1 MEIILVTGLS
11 GSGKSTA
18 AKYLE
23 DLGWFC
29 IDNVPASLLST
40 LVSSLSMVQD
50 EEGKQ
55 QRFCLISDARALS
68 LDDELYPQVA
78 KILAQY
84 PQIRLLFLEAKGEVL
99 LSRYK
104 QTRRNHPLAQASN
117 LTSALALERSL
128 LSPLRELAT
137 DIIDT
142 SFLSGLDLRD
152 QLIHAF
158 QPGQENFISLYLES
172 FGYKYGL
179 PSDADVVC
187 DVRFIPNPFYV
198 PELTQ
203 LSGLDQEV
211 YDYVFSFQES
221 QDFLERQL
229 ENLRLI
235 LPFFKREGR
244 MRLNIAFGCT
254 GGHHRSVAMV
264 EAFKTQLADSH
275 YPVFVEHRDLHK
287 PAVAGI

>member
-1 MEIILVTGLS
+1 MEILIVTGLS

-23 DLGWFC
+23 DLGYFC
-29 IDNVPASLLST
+29 IDNVPPSLLEL
-40 LVSSLSMVQD
+40 LVSSLSEAHD
-50 EEGKQ
+50 ERGEN
-55 QRFCLISDARALS
+55 QRFCLISDARALA
-68 LDDELYPQVA
+68 LRDELSP
-78 KILAQY
+78 KIARILQQY
-84 PQIRLLFLEAKGEVL
+84 PQIRLLYLEAQAEVL

-104 QTRRNHPLAQASN
+104 QTRRNHPLAQSSD
-117 LTSALALERSL
+117 LTSALRREREL
-128 LSPLRELAT
+128 MAPLREMAT

-152 QLIHAF
+152 QLIHSF
-158 QPGQENFISLYLES
+158 QPGQEDFITLYIES

-179 PSDADVVC
+179 PLDADIVC
-187 DVRFIPNPFYV
+187 DVRFVPNPFYI
-198 PELTQ
+198 PELKP
-203 LSGLDQEV
+203 LSGLDQPV
-211 YDYVFSFQES
+211 FDYIFSFPES
-221 QDFLERQL
+221 GDFLDRQL

-254 GGHHRSVAMV
+254 GGHHRSVAFV
-264 EAFKTQLADSH
+264 EALKARLVDSA

-287 PAVAGI
+287 QATGGI